1 MCSKI
6 VSNTLIY
13 VPVALQQFCRVT
25 GTSGNSGLEKFQTAW
40 GNFGCETKIASIT
53 LCFCI
58 TYVIVDYSGIL
69 RIK

>member
-25 GTSGNSGLEKFQTAW
+25 GISGNSGQPGVILDMKLKLQV
-40 GNFGCETKIASIT
+40 I
-53 LCFCI
+53 CFCI
-58 TYVIVDYSGIL
+58 TYVIVDSYFKNQIIVWSF
-69 RIK
+69 